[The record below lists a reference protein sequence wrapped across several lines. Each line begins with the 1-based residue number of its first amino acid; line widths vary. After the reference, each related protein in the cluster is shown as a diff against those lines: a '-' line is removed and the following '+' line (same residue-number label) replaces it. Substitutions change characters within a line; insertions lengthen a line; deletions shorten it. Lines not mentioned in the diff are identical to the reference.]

1 MLRDQVLAVSRLQH
15 SKTFDLEIIA
25 GLIKISDNRQL
36 SSTSFRMSSSN
47 STVFRMCKKAKQ
59 FLEPSKIVVK
69 GPKIAASINVV
80 AVTEDSEEAL
90 MFISEVVS
98 TATNTGEFLK
108 GTIIVPSGPLT
119 NNGESD
125 AENLAG
131 SQNYF
136 YFAKIHQEG
145 RLLLQFRGGLYPE
158 SNANLYNERFIGGGI
173 NLRVGEY
180 EWSTKYLPS
189 KVLVPSSWLLEASIG
204 NSIVRTEK
212 GESEEGTA
220 SATLEEIEQE
230 TSRTAGKA
238 DDV

>member
-1 MLRDQVLAVSRLQH
+1 MLRDQVLAMSRLQH
-15 SKTFDLEIIA
+15 SKTFDIEIIA
-25 GLIKISDNRQL
+25 GLIKIPDNRQL

-47 STVFRMCKKAKQ
+47 STVFRMNKKAKQ
-59 FLEPSKIVVK
+59 FSEPSKVVVK
-69 GPKIAASINVV
+69 GLKIAASINLV
-80 AVTEDSEEAL
+80 AVNEDSEEAL
-90 MFISEVVS
+90 TFISEVVS
-98 TATNTGEFLK
+98 TATNTGEFLE
-108 GTIIVPSGPLT
+108 GTVNVPSGPLT

-125 AENLAG
+125 VENLAG

-136 YFAKIHQEG
+136 YSAKIQEG
-145 RLLLQFRGGLYPE
+145 RLLLQFGGGLYPE

-180 EWSTKYLPS
+180 EWSNKYLPS

-204 NSIVRTEK
+204 NNILRTEK